1 MTSRLNQVAQH
12 LDPRTWSKGLAQA
25 KVKNPDD
32 VVIIS
37 YGRTPYCKAFKGGLK
52 DAS

>member
-1 MTSRLNQVAQH
+1 MASRISQISQH

-25 KVKNPDD
+25 KVKGADD

-37 YGRTPYCKAFKGGLK
+37 YGRTPYCKAKKGGLK